1 LVEPQRAA
9 GGAADRRTG
18 LPARLQAA
26 RLIELVVDDRRNMES
41 LTADPGGLPGYLALE
56 PQDRA
61 LARAIA
67 TVTLRHRGR
76 IEYVLD
82 KMFDRPPPA
91 RARHFLHALH
101 AAAAQILFMN
111 VPDSAAVD
119 LAVTALTIDRRSARF
134 SGLANAVL
142 RRLAREK
149 DQLTLP
155 QTAAATFPKWLS
167 DRLRRDYGKENADQI
182 AAAILQ
188 EPSIDITPSPH
199 LDPAQVDA
207 LARDLDGIV
216 LPTGSIRTA
225 AAAPVRELARYDEG
239 VWWVQDAAAAIPARL
254 LGDVRSQRVADLC
267 AAPGGKTM
275 QLASAGALV
284 TAVDQSASRLERLR
298 ENLKRARLSAEIINA
313 DILEWE
319 PRDKFDAVLLDA
331 PCSAT
336 GTIRR
341 NPDVMWTKTPQDVA
355 ALAKIQQQLIAR
367 VAGMLKPGGVLVYA
381 NCSMLK
387 EEGEDLIART
397 HAEADLFSV
406 DPIRPEEVGGLGQ
419 LINGQGALRTLPFH
433 LDAVEGSSD
442 RMGGMDGFFACRMR
456 RRD

>member
-1 LVEPQRAA
+1 LTEPKQAA
-9 GGAADRRTG
+9 GGATERRTG
-18 LPARLQAA
+18 LPARQQAA
-26 RLIELVVDDRRNMES
+26 RIIELVVDDHRSLES
-41 LTADPGGLPGYLALE
+41 LTSDPGGLPGFLALE

-76 IEYVLD
+76 IEHVLG
-82 KMFDRPPPA
+82 KFFDRPPPA
-91 RARHFLHALH
+91 KARHFLHALH

-119 LAVTALTIDRRSARF
+119 LAVTALTLDRRSARF
-134 SGLANAVL
+134 AGLANAIL
-142 RRLAREK
+142 RRLVREK
-149 DQLTLP
+149 EHLTLP
-155 QTAAATFPKWLS
+155 QTAAATFPRWLS
-167 DRLRRDYGKENADQI
+167 DRLRSDYGRENADRI
-182 AAAILQ
+182 AAAILR
-188 EPSIDITPSPH
+188 EPSIDITPSTR
-199 LDPAQVDA
+199 LATAEIAA

-216 LPTGSIRTA
+216 LPTGSIRTVTA
-225 AAAPVRELARYDEG
+225 SPVRNLPRFEEG
-239 VWWVQDAAAAIPARL
+239 VWWVQDAAAAIPAKL

-284 TAVDQSASRLERLR
+284 TAVDQSASRLERLQ
-298 ENLKRARLSAEIINA
+298 ENLKRVRLSAEIVNA
-313 DILEWE
+313 DILEWQ

-341 NPDVMWTKTPQDVA
+341 NPDVMWTKTPQDVS
-355 ALAKIQQQLIAR
+355 ALSEIQRQLVNR
-367 VAGMLKPGGVLVYA
+367 VAEFVKPGGILVYA

-387 EEGEDLIART
+387 EEGEDLVSGVR
-397 HAEADLFSV
+397 AEADLFAV
-406 DPIRPEEVGGLGQ
+406 DPVRPEEVGGLGH

-433 LDAVEGSSD
+433 LDAAEGPLD
-442 RMGGMDGFFACRMR
+442 RLGGMDGFFACRMR